1 MTTALDSDDNDGN
14 DDDGDG
20 GENKNERFHGRYIL
34 HHENR
39 NDNIHGLMFVTTGL
53 INIILIWN
61 TNRLSFM
68 MHTSC
73 TTATR
78 TDLRKD
84 DAPSLPGLISEKIS
98 PFQIL
103 VFPFVT
109 HKASI
114 CFMVK
119 PIDRYLPDYV
129 TIQSDSWRKMFPED
143 YPLVRLN

>member
-1 MTTALDSDDNDGN
+1 MTTTLDSDDDDGN

-20 GENKNERFHGRYIL
+20 GENKNEKFHGRDIL

-39 NDNIHGLMFVTTGL
+39 NENIHGLMFVTTGL

-98 PFQIL
+98 LFQIL
-103 VFPFVT
+103 VFSFVT
-109 HKASI
+109 KSFNLI
-114 CFMVK
+114 
-119 PIDRYLPDYV
+119 YGETY
-129 TIQSDSWRKMFPED
+129 
-143 YPLVRLN
+143 

>member
-1 MTTALDSDDNDGN
+1 MTTALDSDDDDGN
-14 DDDGDG
+14 DDDGD
-20 GENKNERFHGRYIL
+20 ENKNERFHGRYIL

-53 INIILIWN
+53 LNIILIWN
-61 TNRLSFM
+61 TNRPSFM

-98 PFQIL
+98 PFKIL
-103 VFPFVT
+103 FFLFVT
-109 HKASI
+109 NK
-114 CFMVK
+114 
-119 PIDRYLPDYV
+119 L
-129 TIQSDSWRKMFPED
+129 Q
-143 YPLVRLN
+143 LVLW